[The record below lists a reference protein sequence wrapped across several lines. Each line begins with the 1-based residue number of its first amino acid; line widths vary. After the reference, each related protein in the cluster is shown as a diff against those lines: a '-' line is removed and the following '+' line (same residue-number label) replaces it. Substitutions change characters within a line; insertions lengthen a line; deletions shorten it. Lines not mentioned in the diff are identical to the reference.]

1 MKLNVQRNDERCL
14 MESFPCPGP
23 YQSKDGGGSV
33 WLSGLVLIQRHR
45 IISVKGESVADGKSQ
60 QHI

>member
-1 MKLNVQRNDERCL
+1 

-23 YQSKDGGGSV
+23 YQNKDGGGSV

-45 IISVKGESVADGKSQ
+45 TISVKGKSVADGKSQ
-60 QHI
+60 RRI